1 MSIITLEINT
11 NGENFYEITNLA
23 TSALSQQQGNIK
35 SGIMYLF
42 IPHTSCALTITEA
55 YDTTAVHDI
64 KCFLNHIAPESLNF
78 IQHTAEGKDDSPSHM
93 KSILLNHSL
102 HIPFEDGKLLLGT
115 WQGIFL
121 TEFRANKHIRKVY
134 LKYIFD

>member
-1 MSIITLEINT
+1 MSLITLEINT
-11 NGENFYEITNLA
+11 NGENFYEITNQA
-23 TSALSQQQGNIK
+23 KNALSQQHGNIK

-55 YDTTAVHDI
+55 YDPTAVHDI
-64 KCFLNHIAPESLNF
+64 KCFLKHIAPESLNF

-102 HIPFEDGKLLLGT
+102 HIPFEDGKLLLGR

-121 TEFRANKHIRKVY
+121 TEFRTYKHIRKVY
-134 LKYIFD
+134 LKCIFD

>member
-1 MSIITLEINT
+1 MSLITLEINT
-11 NGENFYEITNLA
+11 NGENFYEITPQA
-23 TSALSQQQGNIK
+23 SSALSQQLPDSK
-35 SGIMYLF
+35 SGIMYLYV
-42 IPHTSCALTITEA
+42 PHTSCALTITEA
-55 YDTTAVHDI
+55 YDPTAVHDM
-64 KCFLNHIAPESLNF
+64 KCFLKQIAPENLHF

-102 HIPFEDGKLLLGT
+102 HIPIEDGKLLLGT

-134 LKYIFD
+134 LKFIFD